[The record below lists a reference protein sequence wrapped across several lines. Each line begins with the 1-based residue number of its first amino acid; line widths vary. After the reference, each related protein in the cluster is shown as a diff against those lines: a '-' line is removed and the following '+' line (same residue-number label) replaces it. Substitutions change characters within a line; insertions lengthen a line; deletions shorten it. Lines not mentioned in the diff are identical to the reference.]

1 MDNQYRKKQLSR
13 AENIYRKKTEPREA
27 RDKETT
33 EMDKNNMTAGSKEQI
48 NETQEQATTEK
59 KKVNVAEAD
68 PNDEW
73 VKKYKEEF
81 GSAPSFF

>member
-1 MDNQYRKKQLSR
+1 
-13 AENIYRKKTEPREA
+13 
-27 RDKETT
+27 
-33 EMDKNNMTAGSKEQI
+33 MDKNNMTAGSTEQ
-48 NETQEQATTEK
+48 EKDKAKQQATTEK

-81 GSAPSFF
+81 GATPSFF